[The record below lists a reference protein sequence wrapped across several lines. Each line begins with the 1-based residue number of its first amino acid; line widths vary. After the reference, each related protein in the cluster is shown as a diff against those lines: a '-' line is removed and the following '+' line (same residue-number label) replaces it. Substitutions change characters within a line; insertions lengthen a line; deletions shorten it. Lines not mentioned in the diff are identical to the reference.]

1 MNGRIRMIA
10 FVLILASIL
19 TGALTSVEAWT
30 KPIIAR
36 NEALKIKRNVMAALE
51 LDYEDAALEKTFA
64 DTVSVVEKEGR
75 TFYVT
80 DDKTVAFPING
91 SGLWGP
97 ISGVLAV
104 EPDGVT
110 VKGITIVHQEETP
123 GLGSRIAEQA
133 YLDKFRAKRLHQGIR
148 ITEEGKASGDNEVD
162 GITGAT
168 LSCQAF
174 ARILNSEASAN
185 LPGVKEI
192 QQ

>member
-1 MNGRIRMIA
+1 MIA

-19 TGALTSVEAWT
+19 TGALTAVEALT

-36 NEALKIKRNVMAALE
+36 NEERKIKRNVLAALDVPFDE
-51 LDYEDAALEKTFA
+51 ASIERTFG
-64 DTVSVVEKEGR
+64 DTVTVTEKNGR
-75 TFYVT
+75 RFYRT
-80 DDKTVAFPING
+80 ADKTVAFAIEG

-97 ISGVLAV
+97 IRGILAV
-104 EPDGVT
+104 RPDGET

-123 GLGSRIAEQA
+123 GLGSRIAEA
-133 YLDKFRAKRLHQGIR
+133 SYLDKFRSKRLLPR
-148 ITEEGKASGDNEVD
+148 LTITEEGKASGASQVD

-174 ARILNSEASAN
+174 ARILNSEVSAC
-185 LPGVKEI
+185 LPVVREV

>member
-1 MNGRIRMIA
+1 MKDSVKMIA
-10 FVLILASIL
+10 FVLLLASIL
-19 TGALTSVEAWT
+19 TGALTAVESLT
-30 KPIIAR
+30 KPIIER
-36 NEALKIKRNVMAALE
+36 NEALKIKRNVLAALE
-51 LDYEDAALEKTFA
+51 IPCEEDAMEAAFA
-64 DTVSVVEKEGR
+64 DKVTVVEKNNR

-80 DDKTVAFPING
+80 EDKTVAFPING

-97 ISGVLAV
+97 IRGVLAV

-123 GLGSRIAEQA
+123 GLGSRIGEQV
-133 YLDKFRAKRLHQGIR
+133 YLDKFRAKRLEPGIT

-174 ARILNSEASAN
+174 ARILNSEASAC
-185 LPGVKEI
+185 LPGVREI